1 MMKHLVLVVAVAF
14 GAASPMAASA
24 AQPPLHLIAS
34 TSGPFVALD
43 ATHGYYDL
51 TAREMRI
58 VTLAKPRG
66 RAVATPEGCSGRGVS
81 LPDRIVFC
89 EAEPNFR
96 ILDTRSG
103 VLTPIDTSP
112 CGDRD
117 RLNFGQLGRYWIGG
131 QEVVGFDRDGPVAR
145 PIYLNRTTGEC
156 RRFDPGP
163 SRDVDRPN
171 LPPAHRPTCA
181 DAGRRR
187 LLRSRN
193 PGWDVIFCHSKRK
206 PVRLCRAPDCDDAV
220 LGRHSAAW
228 LTGSRVHA
236 VRLDSGRRFSWRLAP
251 LAKGHTI
258 EQSLVSLLQDR
269 LYLTLLF
276 QQVGTEP
283 GRQQIFT
290 TVLAR

>member
-1 MMKHLVLVVAVAF
+1 MKLFGFVLTAVL
-14 GAASPMAASA
+14 AAALPAGASA
-24 AQPPLHLIAS
+24 SQPPLHLIAS
-34 TSGPFVALD
+34 SYSAFRPLD

-58 VTLAKPRG
+58 VTPAKPRG

-89 EAEPNFR
+89 EVEPNYR

-103 VLTPIDTSP
+103 ALTPIDTSP
-112 CGDRD
+112 CGERD
-117 RLNFGQLGRYWIGG
+117 SLSFGQLGRYWIGG
-131 QEVVGFDRDGPVAR
+131 DQQVGFEHNEPVTQ
-145 PIYLNRTTGEC
+145 PVYLNRTTGEC

-163 SRDVDRPN
+163 SRDVDRPD
-171 LPPAHRPTCA
+171 LPPAHRPTCK
-181 DAGRRR
+181 DEGRRR
-187 LLRSRN
+187 LLKSRN

-206 PVRLCRAPDCDDAV
+206 PLRLCRAPNCDDAV

-228 LTGSRVHA
+228 LTPSRAHA

-251 LAKGHTI
+251 LAKGHSI
-258 EQSLVSLLQDR
+258 DQSLVAMLQDR

-276 QQVGTEP
+276 EQVGTDP
-283 GRQQIFT
+283 GQQQIFT
-290 TVLAR
+290 AL